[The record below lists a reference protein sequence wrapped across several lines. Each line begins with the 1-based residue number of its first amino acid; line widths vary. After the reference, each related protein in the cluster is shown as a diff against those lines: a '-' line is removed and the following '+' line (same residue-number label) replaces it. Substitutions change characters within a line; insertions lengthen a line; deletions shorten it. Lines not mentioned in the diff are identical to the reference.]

1 MTGGE
6 RSFKEKLAL
15 QIALRRID
23 SIFEDCSKFEERDR
37 KILFEAIGDLL
48 LHCHSSAETP
58 ARTDEAP
65 PLAGS
70 TPTDGIR
77 EALSSIADI
86 CEAELKLVEH
96 AAPPSPQ

>member
-6 RSFKEKLAL
+6 RPFKEKLAL

-23 SIFEDCSKFEERDR
+23 SVFEDCNKFDEKDR
-37 KILFEAIGDLL
+37 KILFEAIGDRLI
-48 LHCHSSAETP
+48 HYHGSGETP
-58 ARTDEAP
+58 ARTGDAP

-70 TPTDGIR
+70 PPTDGIR
-77 EALSSIADI
+77 EALSSIADL
-86 CEAELKLVEH
+86 CEAELKLVEQ

>member
-1 MTGGE
+1 MTDGE

-23 SIFEDCSKFEERDR
+23 AIFEECSKFEERDR
-37 KILFEAIGDLL
+37 KILFEAIRSLL
-48 LHCHSSAETP
+48 LHKYSLTETP

-65 PLAGS
+65 LQLAD
-70 TPTDGIR
+70 TAPTDGIR
-77 EALSSIADI
+77 EALSNIADL

-96 AAPPSPQ
+96 TVPCPQ